1 MANNKSKM
9 PQSANTKVRQNT
21 GNRGAKRRPMK
32 PSDLVLMGKG
42 QFQTI
47 KSVDGPAWLGTSTI
61 KQPYDAKQA
70 ELNILAGFC

>member
-1 MANNKSKM
+1 MANNGNKQTTGQK
-9 PQSANTKVRQNT
+9 TVRQNT
-21 GNRGAKRRPMK
+21 GNRGAKRRPMN

-70 ELNILAGFC
+70 ELNIAAGFC

>member
-1 MANNKSKM
+1 MSNKGKQ
-9 PQSANTKVRQNT
+9 PQSANQKVRQNT
-21 GNRGAKRRPMK
+21 GNRGARRHKMN
-32 PSDLVLMGKG
+32 PSDLVLLGKG